1 MPTIVDARGQ
11 VCPQPVILTKK
22 ALATSSDVIT
32 IVDNETSRY
41 NVSRMAEKQGC
52 RVQVEERQDG
62 VYLHITRGEIA
73 PETTLPPQK
82 APPAG
87 PLVILIGAD
96 TLGRGD
102 DTLGG
107 VLMRSFL
114 HTLGETT
121 PLPDAMIFINSG
133 VKLVVSGSPVLEDL
147 LALRNCGVQILACGT
162 CLGHYGLK
170 ERVAVGEV
178 SNMYT
183 IVEALLAAGK
193 VLRV

>member
-1 MPTIVDARGQ
+1 MPIIVDARGKA
-11 VCPQPVILTKK
+11 CPQPVILTQK
-22 ALATSSDVIT
+22 ALAESLDVIT

-41 NVSRMAEKQGC
+41 NVSRMAEKRGLK
-52 RVQVEERQDG
+52 VHIEEKQDG
-62 VYLHITRGEIA
+62 TYLHITQGESA
-73 PETTLPPQK
+73 LQPASQPQK
-82 APPAG
+82 VQPAG

-114 HTLGETT
+114 HTLGETES
-121 PLPDAMIFINSG
+121 PPDTLIFINSG
-133 VKLVVSGSPVLEDL
+133 VKLVVSASPVLEDL
-147 LALRNCGVQILACGT
+147 QALHNGGVQILACGT

-170 ERVAVGEV
+170 ERVAVGEI

-183 IVEALLAAGK
+183 IVETMLAASK
-193 VLRV
+193 VLRM

>member
-1 MPTIVDARGQ
+1 MPTIVDARGKA
-11 VCPQPVILTKK
+11 CPQPVILTKK
-22 ALATSSDVIT
+22 ALAESSDVIT

-41 NVSRMAEKQGC
+41 NVSRMAEKQGYK
-52 RVQVEERQDG
+52 VQVEEKQDG

-73 PETTLPPQK
+73 PKTTLEPRK
-82 APPAG
+82 AQTAG

-114 HTLGETT
+114 HTLSEAT
-121 PLPDAMIFINSG
+121 PLPDTVVFINSG

-147 LALRNCGVQILACGT
+147 QALHNDGVQILACGT

-170 ERVAVGEV
+170 ERVAVGEI

-183 IVEALLAAGK
+183 IVETLLAAGK
-193 VLRV
+193 VLCI